1 MSDDRHGY
9 VPIRCRAVAVAV
21 IAGKGD
27 DARILLLRRF
37 GASAAGAWGVVTG
50 GIEPGETAPEAAR
63 REVTEETGIAAATL
77 LSSGLTE
84 TYFFAPDGVIDLMPI
99 FVILLPQIVPVTLDH
114 GSDDYRWC
122 SLEEA
127 LGVMAFAGQRRA
139 VSDIWND
146 FVRREPADFRLV
158 P

>member
-1 MSDDRHGY
+1 MDDRHGY
-9 VPIRCRAVAVAV
+9 VPIRCRAVAVAI

-37 GASAAGAWGVVTG
+37 GSSAEGAWSVVTG
-50 GIEPGETAPEAAR
+50 GIEPGETAPMAAR
-63 REVTEETGIAAATL
+63 REVAEETGISVDAL

-99 FVILLPQIVPVTLDH
+99 FVMLLPGIVPITLDH

-122 SLEEA
+122 SLDEA
-127 LGVMAFAGQRRA
+127 LDVMAFAGQRRA
-139 VSDIWND
+139 IADIWND
-146 FVRREPADFRLV
+146 FVRREPAPFRRV